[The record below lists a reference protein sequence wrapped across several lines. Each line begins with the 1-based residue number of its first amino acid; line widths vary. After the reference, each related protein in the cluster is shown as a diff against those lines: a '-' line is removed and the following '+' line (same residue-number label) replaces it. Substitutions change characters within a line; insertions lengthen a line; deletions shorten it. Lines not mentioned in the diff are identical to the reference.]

1 MSLCPCC
8 SGKEFAD
15 CCESILKGA
24 PAPTAESLMRARYSA
39 YAMKDIDFLRA
50 SSCGPALK
58 EFNHDDVKKWADAAE
73 WLGLEIHRTEAGAEG
88 DESGEVEFT
97 ARYKVKETEYRHHEN
112 AQFRRVD
119 GSWRFSDGKIIGPEP
134 KRREEP
140 KVGRNDPCPCGSGKK
155 YKKCCGKTEQ
165 G

>member
-1 MSLCPCC
+1 MSVCPCC

-15 CCESILKGA
+15 CCEPILKGV
-24 PAPTAESLMRARYSA
+24 PAPTAEALMRARYSA
-39 YAMKDIDFLRA
+39 YATKDIDFLHD

-58 EFNHDDVKKWADAAE
+58 EFNRDDVQKWAETAE
-73 WLGLEIHRTEAGAEG
+73 WLGLEIHRVEAGGEG
-88 DESGEVEFT
+88 DERGEVEFT

-119 GSWRFSDGKIIGPEP
+119 GAWRFSDGKIVGPEP

-155 YKKCCGKTEQ
+155 YKKCCGKAA